1 MRKIINIIKYF
12 FKKKKWRK
20 ENSNNFTNI
29 GRRFPD
35 DTSIVSIGKMTYGTL
50 NVQSYGN
57 SEEKLSIGSYCSI
70 AGNVI
75 FLLGGEHPYK
85 GFSTYPFRKYICG
98 IDENTATKGP
108 IVIEDDVWIGE
119 NSLILSG
126 VKIGQGAI
134 IAAGSIVTKNIPPYA
149 IFAAGKVLKYRFDQE
164 VINALLHFDYENLD
178 INHIK
183 KNVEDFYKELNQQNV
198 DEILTFYK
206 NGDL

>member
-1 MRKIINIIKYF
+1 
-12 FKKKKWRK
+12 
-20 ENSNNFTNI
+20 
-29 GRRFPD
+29 
-35 DTSIVSIGKMTYGTL
+35 MTYGTL

-85 GFSTYPFRKYICG
+85 GFSTDPFRKYICG
-98 IDENTATKGP
+98 IDKNTATKGP

-149 IFAAGKVLKYRFDQE
+149 IFAACKVLKYRFDQE

-183 KNVEDFYKELNQQNV
+183 KMLK
-198 DEILTFYK
+198 ISTK
-206 NGDL
+206 N